1 MSDIVERRRARLS
14 AELSDEHVD
23 VFAGDASDDVL
34 LDEITYAMWPPIH
47 ERRRPSYGAVVLR
60 KDAVDMEDLGQPIPL
75 DEGDLPRWRQYA
87 DGCATFL
94 VRSAERERCLVAISR
109 GDELGLVELA
119 RRAELAVV
127 QRTDSGAVKVFC
139 GDHLYVF
146 EGGVWLAKPYAAVKA
161 PEIARLVSAEH
172 EEVLAQALD
181 LCLHV
186 LSPRHVGA
194 ILVWYFQEVPRQQ
207 RRAQLT
213 RVGRRPAARLRI
225 RDVAHKDALAI
236 RLAQL
241 DGACILDPEGGILWM
256 GSHLSYSSK
265 AERCVPAE
273 GGTRHTSAKRFS
285 FDEPLA
291 LVFVVSE
298 DGLVRVYSD
307 GVDVLCMD
315 RTDARCGRIPVSCRA
330 PDSVPA
336 DQFTTCER
344 CDKPLYLEPSGPGDR
359 DDPARGRCP
368 VCRRC
373 LPDEDALVSVLKVRT
388 PAGVVRG

>member
-23 VFAGDASDDVL
+23 VFAGDASDDVI

-47 ERRRPSYGAVVLR
+47 ERRRPSYGAIVLR
-60 KDAVDMEDLGQPIPL
+60 KDEPDLEYLGQVIAL
-75 DEGDLPRWRQYA
+75 EEGDLGRWRQYA

-94 VRSAERERCLVAISR
+94 VRSAERERCLVALDR
-109 GDELGLVELA
+109 GDELALVELA
-119 RRAELAVV
+119 RTAELAMV
-127 QRTDSGAVKVFC
+127 QRTDSGAVNVFC
-139 GDHLYVF
+139 EDHLYVF
-146 EGGVWLAKPYAAVKA
+146 EGGVWIAKPYAALKA
-161 PEIARLVSAEH
+161 PDIARLISSGQ
-172 EEVLAQALD
+172 EEVLSQALS

-194 ILVWYFQEVPRQQ
+194 ILVWYFQDVPQEQ

-213 RVGRRPAARLRI
+213 RVGRRPAARLQI
-225 RDVAHKDALAI
+225 RDMAHMDALAI

-241 DGACILDPEGGILWM
+241 DGACILDPEGNILWM

-315 RTDARCGRIPVSCRA
+315 RTDARCGRIPVSCLA

-336 DQFTTCER
+336 DQFTTCDR
-344 CDKPLYLEPSGPGDR
+344 CGKPLYLETARPADH
-359 DDPARGRCP
+359 DDPALGRCP
-368 VCRRC
+368 VCERG
-373 LPDEDALVSVLKVRT
+373 LPEEDRLVSVLKVRT
-388 PAGVVRG
+388 PAGLLRG